1 MPGPQYAAWK
11 ALGEAL
17 NATGRPIYFS
27 ICPHTP
33 TPALGTAREF
43 AGRGQLSYAPPSQWN
58 AAQRHALAN
67 SVLVEYVN
75 TYDEWYAPRRSSPCR
90 WVNSSWRG
98 HFSHDCHGG
107 IITNI
112 DAMLQMTKLN
122 YSQPQSWNDGDMLQL
137 CTFGKGRTL
146 GNEGMTMAEYR
157 AHFSV
162 WAVLASP
169 LLLSADL
176 RTVKAQH
183 PECLELML
191 NREILAVNQDPAGL
205 APVLVSQTTNMSAAR
220 LGQEEQPT
228 STDITAQVFARPLQ
242 GSEIAVVLLN
252 RDETPANLS
261 VTWRSL
267 GLDVNQPMAVRDV
280 ANRKDLPQAVGRFES
295 MVGKHDVSFVRL
307 RPVAHS

>member
-162 WAVLASP
+162 WAVLRQQKS
-169 LLLSADL
+169 DL
-176 RTVKAQH
+176 RCAGPSSTSPWPAINSRTDRHFEIRSATRTVDRTT
-183 PECLELML
+183 ML
-191 NREILAVNQDPAGL
+191 L
-205 APVLVSQTTNMSAAR
+205 
-220 LGQEEQPT
+220 PT
-228 STDITAQVFARPLQ
+228 SEEWI
-242 GSEIAVVLLN
+242 
-252 RDETPANLS
+252 
-261 VTWRSL
+261 L
-267 GLDVNQPMAVRDV
+267 GRI
-280 ANRKDLPQAVGRFES
+280 
-295 MVGKHDVSFVRL
+295 
-307 RPVAHS
+307 

>member
-1 MPGPQYAAWK
+1 MNRLRKRRCP
-11 ALGEAL
+11 
-17 NATGRPIYFS
+17 TGFVR
-27 ICPHTP
+27 
-33 TPALGTAREF
+33 L
-43 AGRGQLSYAPPSQWN
+43 LSAPPSQWN

-137 CTFGKGRTL
+137 CTFGKGRTP

-220 LGQEEQPT
+220 LGQDEQPT
-228 STDITAQVFARPLQ
+228 SSDITAQVFARPLQ

-261 VTWRSL
+261 VTWQSL
-267 GLDVNQPMAVRDV
+267 GLDANQPMAVRDV
-280 ANRKDLPQAVGRFES
+280 ANRKDLSQAVGRFES
-295 MVGKHDVSFVRL
+295 RVGKHDVSFVRL

>member
-1 MPGPQYAAWK
+1 
-11 ALGEAL
+11 
-17 NATGRPIYFS
+17 
-27 ICPHTP
+27 
-33 TPALGTAREF
+33 
-43 AGRGQLSYAPPSQWN
+43 
-58 AAQRHALAN
+58 
-67 SVLVEYVN
+67 
-75 TYDEWYAPRRSSPCR
+75 
-90 WVNSSWRG
+90 
-98 HFSHDCHGG
+98 
-107 IITNI
+107 
-112 DAMLQMTKLN
+112 
-122 YSQPQSWNDGDMLQL
+122 
-137 CTFGKGRTL
+137 
-146 GNEGMTMAEYR
+146 
-157 AHFSV
+157 
-162 WAVLASP
+162 
-169 LLLSADL
+169 
-176 RTVKAQH
+176 
-183 PECLELML
+183 ML